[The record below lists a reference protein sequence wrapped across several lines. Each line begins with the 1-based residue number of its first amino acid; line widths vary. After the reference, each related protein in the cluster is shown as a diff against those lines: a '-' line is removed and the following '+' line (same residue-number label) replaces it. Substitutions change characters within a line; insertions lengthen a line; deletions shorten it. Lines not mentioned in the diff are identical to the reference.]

1 MKIQGY
7 LISFCNL
14 LSDSDAKK
22 QRAERRYNEEKKA
35 REQKQREIKEISQQ
49 IEELQEL

>member
-1 MKIQGY
+1 MQDY

-22 QRAERRYNEEKKA
+22 LRAERRYNEEKKA
-35 REQKQREIKEISQQ
+35 RE
-49 IEELQEL
+49 